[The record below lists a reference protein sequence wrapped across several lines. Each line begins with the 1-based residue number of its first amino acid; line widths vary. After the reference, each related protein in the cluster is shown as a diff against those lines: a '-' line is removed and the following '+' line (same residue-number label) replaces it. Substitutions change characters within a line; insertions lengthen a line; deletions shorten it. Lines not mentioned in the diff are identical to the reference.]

1 MKVHLRKLD
10 TAWRRSVSHYREGE
24 KLSPPPS
31 LMRSIRSGSRRQEKV
46 LVRAVTKFMH
56 RAEEW
61 KSVLSKTSDMPRS
74 WPTLNLSI
82 LGESIP
88 QKTSDAFSS
97 TTSSQPVAVTLSS
110 PTHEDPPNEWME
122 KPTPLTD
129 EIVIGYSED
138 FLSGLLCDR
147 LRELA
152 KEHGITGY
160 SKMRKAELVT
170 ALRSV
175 ETRS

>member
-1 MKVHLRKLD
+1 MEKTVKVHLRKLD
-10 TAWRRSVSHYREGE
+10 TAWRRSRVALSGGREVESAALVDAQYPIGVSPAREG
-24 KLSPPPS
+24 
-31 LMRSIRSGSRRQEKV
+31 SGSCGDEV
-46 LVRAVTKFMH
+46 HASS
-56 RAEEW
+56 EEW

-122 KPTPLTD
+122 KLLRLRTRSLS
-129 EIVIGYSED
+129 GYSED

-152 KEHGITGY
+152 KGARYH
-160 SKMRKAELVT
+160 RLQQDA
-170 ALRSV
+170 
-175 ETRS
+175 